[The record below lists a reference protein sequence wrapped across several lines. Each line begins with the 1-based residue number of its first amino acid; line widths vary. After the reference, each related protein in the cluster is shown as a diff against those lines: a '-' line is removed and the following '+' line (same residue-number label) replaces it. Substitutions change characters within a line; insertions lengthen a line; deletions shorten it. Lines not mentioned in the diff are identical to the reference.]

1 MSVRVTFSSL
11 YSDRIDGV
19 SSVQLDGST
28 VAQVLEALT
37 ARFPALGP
45 LVWSSASTLNPVT
58 ILFLN
63 DEQLVEPVLQTS
75 VRDGDEVTMVPA
87 IEGGEEPCH
96 GAEVPE
102 CRGALMR
109 LALIR
114 ARHSPK

>member
-19 SSVQLDGST
+19 GSVQLDGST
-28 VAQVLEALT
+28 VGQVLEALT

-45 LVWSSASTLNPVT
+45 LVWSSTSTLNPVT

-75 VRDGDEVTMVPA
+75 VRDGDEVMMVPA
-87 IEGGEEPCH
+87 IEGGEDPCQVA
-96 GAEVPE
+96 GGPGCRRARWR
-102 CRGALMR
+102 RGAT
-109 LALIR
+109 
-114 ARHSPK
+114 SP